1 VSTQC
6 RGQRDVTSLSI
17 NNAMPPALWR
27 ELLAVLA
34 GLAGPPYRTSI
45 LGLAV

>member
-34 GLAGPPYRTSI
+34 GPPYRTSI